1 MSFKLVFVLTLIQHA
16 SAVWFSHTESCD
28 NQGND
33 KFSLI
38 VSKEGEIPYCIHEIY
53 ECNLKNVLD
62 NLFQAK
68 EFIVKNKFK
77 IIKMDKNNPR
87 AGFEIVPGTVYL
99 KGKEPLDTVPGT
111 PEYIRVANLL
121 SLNYY
126 HSSDVK
132 ESIGRGFYQGP
143 LGAGSKTI
151 VHVLKPQTAEQLFHQ
166 HHRKGS
172 DTPGFRKLIFK
183 N

>member
-126 HSSDVK
+126 HSSDMK
-132 ESIGRGFYQGP
+132 ESIGRGFYQGT
-143 LGAGSKTI
+143 LGADSKTI
-151 VHVLKPQTAEQLFHQ
+151 VHVLKPKTAEQLFYQ
-166 HHRKGS
+166 HHIKVQIHLDS
-172 DTPGFRKLIFK
+172 ES
-183 N
+183 